1 MLKLY
6 LDAVEHQDK
15 KIMEACSQIITERFE
30 EVINRE
36 APDLTHMLELDID
49 NMITILRSDNLN
61 LINEDCLVE
70 LIRKYIS
77 VRDDIKPLQIE
88 SAEQQTKPELWAL
101 LTEEEKLNRT
111 TAF

>member
-6 LDAVEHQDK
+6 LDAVEHHDQ
-15 KIMEACSQIITERFE
+15 KIMDACSQIITERFE

-36 APDLTHMLELDID
+36 APDMTHLLELDID

-77 VRDDIKPLQIE
+77 IRDLVKPKRIE
-88 SAEQQTKPELWAL
+88 SAEQ
-101 LTEEEKLNRT
+101 
-111 TAF
+111 